1 MGEELLECAVKILG
15 ADHVIFGTSYPVRA
29 EWLTKG
35 PEFVQNLDLTEE
47 EKNLILGKN
56 AEKIYKL

>member
-1 MGEELLECAVKILG
+1 MKILG